1 MQQQAPKETNDEVQP
16 FGITLIAAL
25 TAIIPLVV
33 LLRGE
38 ARSLSILTALV
49 GVAAGVGLFF
59 QRSWGRWLTIGYY
72 ATALVLLAIQAKGAP
87 VVFLASILPVVMIA
101 YLFLPGVVAC
111 FAPEKQS

>member
-1 MQQQAPKETNDEVQP
+1 MQEQQPKEVVQP

-38 ARSLSILTALV
+38 AKSLSVLAAIF
-49 GVAAGVGLFF
+49 GVTAGVGLFF
-59 QRSWGRWLTIGYY
+59 QRAWGRWLTIVYY
-72 ATALVLLAIQAKGAP
+72 AAAVVLLLVQGAP
-87 VVFLASILPVVMIA
+87 LLFSVLSCILPVSILV

-111 FAPEKQS
+111 FTTKKN

>member
-1 MQQQAPKETNDEVQP
+1 MSMQEQQPKEVVQP

-38 ARSLSILTALV
+38 ARSLSVLAAIF
-49 GVAAGVGLFF
+49 GVTAGVGLFF
-59 QRSWGRWLTIGYY
+59 QKAWGRWLTLFWY
-72 ATALVLLAIQAKGAP
+72 AAAVVLLLVQGASLLFS
-87 VVFLASILPVVMIA
+87 VLSCILPVCILG

-111 FAPEKQS
+111 FTTKKN